1 MTGKDLIIYILA
13 NNLENELVFDNGRF
27 IGFITVGEAAVKMN
41 VGTATIHAW
50 IKQGRI
56 DYIFI
61 GNEVFI
67 PANFELGNGET
78 ICVEQQKT

>member
-41 VGTATIHAW
+41 VGYATIYAW
-50 IKQGRI
+50 IMQGRI
-56 DYIFI
+56 DSVQI

-67 PANFELGNGET
+67 PANFELKNGESNA
-78 ICVEQQKT
+78 